1 MKNILF
7 CMINFNTNMLKT
19 FQLRVARSV
28 TGLEVRE
35 VALYLGISRTI
46 ISRWEKQPFLDN
58 IRTKKASPES
68 LLFFFK
74 QHGIVFPD
82 EYSVKFN
89 SLLNSFNSIHLTR
102 FQLRASRAALGLTQ
116 EELAKLTNI
125 PKSVINYLEIQNN
138 ETLLNT
144 TKKDIDDLIFK
155 KFFQTKGLLFP
166 DSFTISFT
174 KTDTE

>member
-1 MKNILF
+1 
-7 CMINFNTNMLKT
+7 MINFNANMLKT

-28 TGLEVRE
+28 TGIEVRE

-46 ISRWEKQPFLDN
+46 ISRWEKQPLLDC
-58 IRTKKASPES
+58 IKTKKVSPES

-74 QHGIVFPD
+74 QHGVLFPD

-89 SLLNSFNSIHLTR
+89 SQLKSFDSIHLTR
-102 FQLRASRAALGLTQ
+102 FQLRAARAALSLTQ
-116 EELAKLTNI
+116 DELAKLTNTS
-125 PKSVINYLEIQNN
+125 KSIINYLEIQNN

-144 TKKDIDDLIFK
+144 TNKDIDDLIFK

-166 DSFTISFT
+166 DNFTICFIKSDI
-174 KTDTE
+174 K